1 MVTVKNKVLRNLISF
16 KLSKEDMPITE
27 EEASMIKDIVLD
39 NYEIEDSFELL
50 DLRELEFFPNLETLT
65 LIHFDF
71 DNEDIQILGKL
82 KNLKDITFE
91 ACTFQNPVLIASLK
105 VESLSLLKNEINDY
119 SFVYI
124 MDTLKELRI
133 NKGLI
138 DLQKCNFLTRLE
150 SLNGSYSTI
159 EGNPSNMKFPFLKSL
174 SIDHTNLLDLSFVL
188 NIPHLK
194 ELSISDEQYQKNK
207 SIIPLLKEKNITILE
222 DGIEEF
228 VEEGVD

>member
-27 EEASMIKDIVLD
+27 EEATLIKDIVLD
-39 NYEIEDSFELL
+39 NYEIEDSFEVF
-50 DLRELEFFPNLETLT
+50 DIRELEVFPNLESLT

-71 DNEDIQILGKL
+71 DNEEIHTIGKF
-82 KNLKDITFE
+82 KNLKDLTFE
-91 ACTFQNPVLIASLK
+91 SCTFQNSVLIASIK
-105 VESLSLLKNEINDY
+105 VESLSLLKNEISDY

-133 NKGLI
+133 NRGMI

-159 EGNPSNMKFPFLKSL
+159 EGDPSIMKLPFLKSL
-174 SIDHTNLLDLSFVL
+174 SIDHTNLIDLSFVL

-194 ELSISDEQYQKNK
+194 ELSISDEQYKKNQ

-222 DGIEEF
+222 DGIKEF
-228 VEEGVD
+228 EEGVE